1 MNYRRSN
8 RIKRKK
14 SKLKK
19 VLPLFFVFLSF
30 GLLTYFLFFSDFF
43 TFKKIIISGN
53 AKVSQEDLLMVVQK
67 ETQSKKFQIID
78 NSLLLFDSRA
88 IEHDILSSFS
98 LISNVEISKTLPGT
112 IKVVVIERIG
122 RVIFCDFFEQN
133 ILGKCFVVDE
143 KGVLFEEFLQ
153 DGQLLPRIRNSAHK
167 EDLILGNKI
176 IEEDLLTIILNF
188 YLGLESL
195 HVQLEEYLI
204 VSDNRVNV
212 ITKDGWE
219 IYFNP
224 KESIDWQLT
233 KLKAVL
239 DEGISLEERKELEYI
254 ELRFGNTAPFKKK
267 D

>member
-1 MNYRRSN
+1 M
-8 RIKRKK
+8 
-14 SKLKK
+14 
-19 VLPLFFVFLSF
+19 
-30 GLLTYFLFFSDFF
+30 
-43 TFKKIIISGN
+43 
-53 AKVSQEDLLMVVQK
+53 
-67 ETQSKKFQIID
+67 
-78 NSLLLFDSRA
+78 
-88 IEHDILSSFS
+88 SSFS

-112 IKVVVIERIG
+112 IKVIVTERIG
-122 RVIFCDFFEQN
+122 RAVFCDFFEEN
-133 ILGKCFVVDE
+133 VLGKCFVVDE

-176 IEEDLLTIILNF
+176 IEEELLAIILNF

-195 HVQLEEYLI
+195 HVQLEEFLI
-204 VSDNRVNV
+204 VADNRVNV